1 MAVFTTIN
9 PATEEPLEQY
19 AWHAHAQVD
28 HMVARAA
35 SAQQAW
41 VQRPLQHRLDVIRQL
56 GVVLHAHADQIA
68 HMITT
73 EMGKPIVQARAEA
86 EKCVTVC
93 DYYADHAEDV
103 LAELPVATAYT
114 RSSIR
119 FDPLGVVLSIMP
131 WNFPFWQFIRF
142 VVPAVAAGNGVLLKH
157 APSTMGC
164 ALLAVELCHR
174 AGIPEELVQALI
186 IDIPDVE
193 RVIADARVRAV
204 TFTGSTGGGAAVAA
218 LAGSYVKKTV
228 LELGGSDAYII
239 CSDADVEHAARQ
251 CVASRCI
258 NSGQSCIAAKRF
270 IVHTSVADAFTEA
283 VIAHMADQ
291 VVGDP
296 LLPRTT
302 IGPMA
307 RMDLRDTLMDQVRR
321 TVHAG
326 ARLVFPRDPLDHGQR
341 RGWFIAPS
349 VLAGVER
356 TMPAAVEEVFGP
368 VAVIMTAETDDEAV
382 VMANASRFG
391 LGAAVFTADGSRADA
406 IVAKLDAGNV
416 FVNDYV
422 RSDARM
428 PFGGVKDSGYGREL
442 GPFGLREFVNVKSVV
457 TI

>member
-1 MAVFTTIN
+1 VAVFTTIN
-9 PATEEPLEQY
+9 PATEELLEQY

-73 EMGKPIVQARAEA
+73 EMGKPIAQARAEA

-93 DYYADHAEDV
+93 DYYADHAGEA
-103 LAELPVATAYT
+103 LAELPVATSYA
-114 RSSIR
+114 RSRVR

-251 CVASRCI
+251 
-258 NSGQSCIAAKRF
+258 
-270 IVHTSVADAFTEA
+270 SVADAFTEA

>member
-1 MAVFTTIN
+1 MAAFTTIN
-9 PATEEPLEQY
+9 PTTEAELERY
-19 AWHAHAQVD
+19 VWHTPAQVD
-28 HMVARAA
+28 RVIARAA
-35 SAQQAW
+35 SAQHAW
-41 VQRPLQHRLDVIRQL
+41 AQQPLQHRLDIIRRL
-56 GVVLHAHADQIA
+56 GAVLHAHADQIA
-68 HMITT
+68 HRITM

-93 DYYADHAEDV
+93 DYYADHAGAF
-103 LAELPVATAYT
+103 LADLPVATSYA
-114 RSSIR
+114 RSSVR

-228 LELGGSDAYII
+228 LELGGSDAYIV
-239 CSDADVEHAARQ
+239 CDDADVEHAARQ

-270 IVHTSVADAFTEA
+270 IVQASVADAFTEA
-283 VIAHMADQ
+283 VIAHMASQ

-296 LLPRTT
+296 LSPGTT

-307 RMDLRDTLMDQVRR
+307 RMDLRDALVDQVHR

-326 ARLVFPRDPLDHGQR
+326 AHLVFPRDPLDHGQR

-349 VLAGVER
+349 VLTGVQR
-356 TMPAAVEEVFGP
+356 SMPAAIEEVFGP
-368 VAVIMTAETDDEAV
+368 VAVILTAETDDEAV
-382 VMANASRFG
+382 AIANASRFG
-391 LGAAVFTADGSRADA
+391 LGAAVFTADASRADA
-406 IVAKLDAGNV
+406 MVAKLDAGNV